1 MGVVITARRDGFR
14 RGGIAH
20 SAAGTFYPDG
30 VLTEDQLQ
38 AFRKDPQLV
47 VIEQAEPF
55 SSAGLDDTL
64 LAEMGDTIA
73 SLEHSLENARAGLK
87 TASADLVRVL
97 EQQKAAPAL
106 IVTDAQALQPADPT
120 AEGVIYIAGDA
131 LLSLISKHLQPVQ
144 VSPEAPDDES
154 DTTLNNSGSTEA
166 PQVTSQGAP
175 NPSPSGTD
183 SGAVVPANQGAEK
196 SAGRAKRG
204 SGKEADK

>member
-30 VLTEDQLQ
+30 ALTEDQIK
-38 AFRKDPQLV
+38 AFREDPQLV
-47 VIEQAEPF
+47 VTEQAEPF
-55 SSAGLDDTL
+55 SSAGQDDSLRGPGNYAIANLEHLLEIANDQYDAASVL
-64 LAEMGDTIA
+64 LAA
-73 SLEHSLENARAGLK
+73 FQ
-87 TASADLVRVL
+87 
-97 EQQKAAPAL
+97 EQQQAAPAL
-106 IVTDAQALQPADPT
+106 IVTEARALEPADPT
-120 AEGVIYIAGDA
+120 AEGVICIAKDA

-144 VSPEAPDDES
+144 ASPEAPDDES
-154 DTTLNNSGSTEA
+154 DTTLNNSGSAEA
-166 PQVTSQGAP
+166 PQGTSQGAP
-175 NPSPSGTD
+175 DPSPSGTD